1 MNATTLTDVRA
12 KVGAALP
19 VVAIGNDLATC
30 NTYLAAVQAAT
41 LPDVIVDDP
50 QYATLATA
58 YRNWQNTVWEQFYL
72 GLLDAGVMAQAGE
85 MNTLIGDGLQQQ
97 SLFQSVVVPVAG
109 ATPTVIGLCG
119 DMADQVQAGETYV
132 QQLTA
137 IVEGIEGA
145 DEAQLAQV
153 QQLVNTLNSQFES
166 LEDELTEKALDNA
179 KEAVITII
187 KIGVNVATDEDP
199 IDPLIDGVVKI
210 GTDITKEVVISAEI
224 NATLSALIAAWNEL
238 DEITLQVA
246 QLNLILQRL
255 DAVTADTS
263 ETLAALADL
272 GTQWQ
277 RICDVIGGPAELWEH
292 GGFELVK
299 TWCERITRLSFPL
312 PVTQI
317 VS

>member
-1 MNATTLTDVRA
+1 MNETSLAGLPA
-12 KVGAALP
+12 KIDTALP

-30 NTYLAAVQAAT
+30 NTYLAAVQAAA

-50 QYATLATA
+50 QYATLATS

-85 MNTLIGDGLQQQ
+85 MNMLIADGLQQQ
-97 SLFQSVVVPVAG
+97 ALFQSVVVPVAG

-119 DMADQVQAGETYV
+119 DMANQVQMGEVYV

-137 IVEGIEGA
+137 IVESIENA
-145 DEAQLAQV
+145 DQAQLAQV

-166 LEDELTEKALDNA
+166 LEDELTEKALDNV
-179 KEAVITII
+179 KETVITII

-224 NATLSALIAAWNEL
+224 NATLSALIEAWNEL

-272 GTQWQ
+272 GMQWQ

-292 GGFELVK
+292 GGFDLVK
-299 TWCERITRLSFPL
+299 TWCGRITRLSFPL